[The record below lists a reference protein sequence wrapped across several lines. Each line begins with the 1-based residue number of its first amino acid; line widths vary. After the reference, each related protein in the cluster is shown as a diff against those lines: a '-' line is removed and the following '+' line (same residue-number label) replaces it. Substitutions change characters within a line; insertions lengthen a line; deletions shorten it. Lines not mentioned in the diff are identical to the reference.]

1 MAIKLVA
8 IDIDGTLVDDHKR
21 ISAKTKDAIKRAK
34 QKGVYIVLCTG
45 RPVSGIQDYLNELD
59 LLSSNDYAI
68 TYNGAQGENIGQKKI
83 VFTNL
88 LNQSDYQELLEI
100 SKQAHVRTQI
110 VTADS
115 KLYTTDANISPY
127 TVLDAFY
134 TKMPL
139 YYCQSSDLPCMQAA
153 KFMLVDEPQVI
164 DAALKY
170 FDSSVCQKYY
180 TVRSEAWFF
189 EFMHKKANKGQAVL
203 ELAQKLGIKASEVL
217 ALGDQ
222 NNDLTM
228 IKLAGLGIAMGN
240 ANETVKKAAD
250 AITSDNNHDGVAVA
264 LEKYVLN

>member
-21 ISAKTKDAIKRAK
+21 ISLKTKEAIKKAK

-45 RPVSGIQDYLNELD
+45 RPVSGIQDYLNELE
-59 LLSSNDYAI
+59 LSSDDDYAI

-83 VFTNL
+83 VFANL
-88 LNQSDYQELLEI
+88 LSQSDYQELLQI
-100 SKQAHVRTQI
+100 SKQAHVRSQI

-115 KLYTTDANISPY
+115 KLYTIDANISPY
-127 TVLDAFY
+127 TVMDAFY

-139 YYCQSSDLPCMQAA
+139 YYRSSEELTCTNAA
-153 KFMLVDEPQVI
+153 KFMLVDEPAVL
-164 DAALKY
+164 DEAMKY
-170 FDSSVCQKYY
+170 FDAELCQKYY
-180 TVRSEAWFF
+180 TVRSEEWFF

-203 ELAQKLGIKASEVL
+203 ELAHKLGIKDSQIL

-228 IKLAGLGIAMGN
+228 IELAGLGVAMGN

-250 AITSDNNHDGVAVA
+250 AITSDNNHDGVAMA
-264 LEKYVLN
+264 IEKYVLN